1 MTTHSVGPTVLLVVS
16 DFLDIFDVEI
26 LTNDVYVKVQKKFE
40 MTFHNCILQC
50 TIRATSLSR
59 DLSLGKK
66 LQKQHLTKRY

>member
-1 MTTHSVGPTVLLVVS
+1 MINWTQVSDLPTHSVGPTVLLVVS

-50 TIRATSLSR
+50 SAQYVQPLCADIF
-59 DLSLGKK
+59 
-66 LQKQHLTKRY
+66 H